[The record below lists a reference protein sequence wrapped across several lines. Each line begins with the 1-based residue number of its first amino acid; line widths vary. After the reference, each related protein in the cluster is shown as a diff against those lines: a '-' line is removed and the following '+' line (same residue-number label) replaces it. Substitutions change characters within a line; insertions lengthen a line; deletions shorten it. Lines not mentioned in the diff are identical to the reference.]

1 MMFLHL
7 VLHVILCNRIQ
18 VTSNL
23 IHHLHN
29 RNLSISC
36 CKEFHNIKTNS
47 TAAHNNN
54 LLACHIF
61 RIVIDVINHSQDR
74 SNLAAFF
81 VNAVVKSSD
90 RRKQWRGTCG
100 AYDQV
105 RMELADIF
113 RCSFCVCEDIKILKL
128 LCSVNQIVWK
138 ISQTLLCRDL
148 RDHRSKTAKSL
159 TLFQK
164 EGITAYFCGCTGSFQ
179 SGSTASDYYN
189 VTVLVHF
196 LILINI
202 TFQNSRVYSTAD
214 RTVKADSVSCT
225 SDVTGD
231 TFAKVTFSACSYF
244 IHPCRFC
251 DKTTSH
257 TDQVCIAVSEDLL
270 GNLRVTDISH
280 GDTWLAEFLSDSF
293 RHIGTP
299 SVFHVVGIDLI
310 LDRTV

>member
-1 MMFLHL
+1 
-7 VLHVILCNRIQ
+7 
-18 VTSNL
+18 
-23 IHHLHN
+23 
-29 RNLSISC
+29 
-36 CKEFHNIKTNS
+36 
-47 TAAHNNN
+47 
-54 LLACHIF
+54 
-61 RIVIDVINHSQDR
+61 
-74 SNLAAFF
+74 
-81 VNAVVKSSD
+81 
-90 RRKQWRGTCG
+90 
-100 AYDQV
+100 
-105 RMELADIF
+105 MELADIF
-113 RCSFCVCEDIKILKL
+113 RCSVCVCEDIKILKL
-128 LCSVNQIVWK
+128 LCSVNQIVRE
-138 ISQTLLCRDL
+138 ISQTLLCRNL
-148 RDHRSKTAKSL
+148 RDHRSKTTKSL
-159 TLFQK
+159 TFFQK

-189 VTVLVHF
+189 VTVFVHF

-244 IHPCRFC
+244 VHPCRFC

-280 GDTWLAEFLSDSF
+280 GDTWFAEFLSDSF